1 MPNTPALLGAGIA
14 GLYAE
19 PSVPTAA
26 REMASYVLNAAGT
39 CVWLESEAQIEA
51 VTAVSGSG
59 PAYFFLVT
67 EAMREAGVKL
77 GLTPEVA
84 GQLALQTFRSEE
96 HTSELQSLMRKSY
109 AVFCLKKKR
118 KKHKRSRL

>member
-1 MPNTPALLGAGIA
+1 
-14 GLYAE
+14 
-19 PSVPTAA
+19 
-26 REMASYVLNAAGT
+26 MASYVLNAAGT

-84 GQLALQTFRSEE
+84 GQLALQKFIGAAKMAVGGVAKSIKVPQLRP
-96 HTSELQSLMRKSY
+96 HATSAGVTTAAALGHLQLYGRPVRKETE
-109 AVFCLKKKR
+109 R
-118 KKHKRSRL
+118 

>member
-77 GLTPEVA
+77 GLTPAVD
-84 GQLALQTFRSEE
+84 R
-96 HTSELQSLMRKSY
+96 QSVVEGKCGSVRFDRGCRRIFKNKNNKQNSTT
-109 AVFCLKKKR
+109 
-118 KKHKRSRL
+118 H